1 MSKHDNLSDRQLIE
15 LIFDN
20 LQQLYVV
27 VADLSRRVTSM
38 EKRLTILEVKVDRLI
53 ENDNE
58 YFEWKRKYVALT
70 YNHEFR
76 ITKLETA

>member
-27 VADLSRRVTSM
+27 VADLSKRVTSM
-38 EKRLTILEVKVDRLI
+38 EKRLTIL
-53 ENDNE
+53 
-58 YFEWKRKYVALT
+58 
-70 YNHEFR
+70 
-76 ITKLETA
+76 

>member
-27 VADLSRRVTSM
+27 VADLSKRVTSM

-70 YNHEFR
+70 DNHEFR